1 MEIIEDLPTLGP
13 VTASLRLDH
22 GPIRVYDAMSG
33 EDLPFSFAGDGRI
46 ELSLPSLHIHRAV
59 VVVAAGA

>member
-13 VTASLRLDH
+13 VTASLRLDQ

-46 ELSLPSLHIHRAV
+46 
-59 VVVAAGA
+59 